1 MKARNFGRSDAVK
14 GRRSP
19 GPIFTFSSRQSYDFF
34 RPLRVSCQT
43 EVPVVTMI
51 KIEALIHP
59 FQLDEV
65 KAELERLG
73 CESIA
78 VSKVF
83 FNGGPNEMKS
93 RYRGCE
99 YRAGVPK
106 IKLEILLSSHRVDG
120 AIDVL
125 SRAAGADK
133 HSDDRTILVYEI
145 SDAIR
150 IRDGRRVEFSLS

>member
-1 MKARNFGRSDAVK
+1 
-14 GRRSP
+14 
-19 GPIFTFSSRQSYDFF
+19 
-34 RPLRVSCQT
+34 
-43 EVPVVTMI
+43 MI

-83 FNGGPNEMKS
+83 FNGSRSDMKS

-106 IKLEILLSSHRVDG
+106 MKLEILLNSHRVDG

-133 HSDDRTILVYEI
+133 CSDDGTILVYEV

-150 IRDGRRVEFSLS
+150 IRDGQRVEFSLS